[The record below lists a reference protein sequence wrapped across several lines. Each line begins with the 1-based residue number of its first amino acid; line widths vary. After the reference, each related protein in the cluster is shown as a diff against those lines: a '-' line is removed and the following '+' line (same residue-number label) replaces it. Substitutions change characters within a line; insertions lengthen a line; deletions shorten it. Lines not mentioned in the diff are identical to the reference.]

1 MHQFCGETFFQ
12 GICFNTVNKKGWCN
26 VNYKNFGFL
35 GGKVNGALY
44 KKTQNKIG
52 KNNKSFQ
59 TKKAKLH
66 SLYHNRNHKVHG
78 NGQNNQ
84 INNARL

>member
-1 MHQFCGETFFQ
+1 MSIMRTLDFWGVKLMAHS
-12 GICFNTVNKKGWCN
+12 I
-26 VNYKNFGFL
+26 
-35 GGKVNGALY
+35 